1 MGTVK
6 LTEDLT
12 LAGIFELLPE
22 SKEVLRRF
30 GYGRIEEDGVEELL
44 KERLTLRGFMNL
56 FALSE
61 KEREELFKSLQ
72 DLYNS
77 KYSGG

>member
-1 MGTVK
+1 MAVK
-6 LTEDLT
+6 LTEELT
-12 LAGIFELLPE
+12 LSSLLELLPE

-30 GYGRIEEDGVEELL
+30 GYERIERDGVEEIVNH
-44 KERLTLRGFMNL
+44 RLTIKGFMNL

-61 KEREELFKSLQ
+61 KEREELFKQLLE
-72 DLYNS
+72 LYNS